1 MIYIKVKVVSNFYDS
16 TAGNTLRSVGDTL
29 EVTEERFKV
38 LNEYK
43 VVEKILPLDVLHDW
57 RDFIKEHGTKRFVE
71 YTDESDSRYAELAAS
86 GIYED

>member
-1 MIYIKVKVVSNFYDS
+1 M
-16 TAGNTLRSVGDTL
+16 

-43 VVEKILPLDVLHDW
+43 VAEKILPVDVLPDW
-57 RDFIKEHGTKRFVE
+57 SDFIKEHGTKRFVL
-71 YTDESDSRYAELAAS
+71 YTDESDSRYAELVAR